1 MKLCVCVCFGRM
13 GESVCHPLWEPM
25 GPWLLFVCQLSRSL
39 MTDQTEGIDTTVL
52 ACIIICLLA
61 LSLHFV
67 AKPQRLPKASDFDEL
82 VAKHSNHYRGRINN
96 CNSTK
101 WLWLRYN
108 TFCVRAF
115 HMESMDLVRSSY
127 RAFDKFGQFCF
138 VFLWVLLANL
148 NRIFFSL
155 FAQNL
160 GSDYPLNLTRLPNI
174 LHHLFSVSSIIHS

>member
-127 RAFDKFGQFCF
+127 RAFDKFGQF
-138 VFLWVLLANL
+138 AY
-148 NRIFFSL
+148 FSHCL
-155 FAQNL
+155 RRTWAQ
-160 GSDYPLNLTRLPNI
+160 
-174 LHHLFSVSSIIHS
+174 IIHWI